1 MAIGRERRI
10 GVARHR
16 IVGTALA
23 ASVLVHAAGLAALAA
38 LSTCPAS
45 SRVRFPG
52 CEQVVQLAASLTDT
66 QRTPDQVTLDVCPT
80 DPPVV
85 IEPAEATVAK
95 RTYVQ
100 TPTVDISVV
109 DFLVDADSQPAP
121 RLPQRAAR
129 DDVDV
134 AKRSWEP
141 STPTIQDRQM
151 TSRMPDLAAVEPP
164 SNLGNTEET
173 PPDLSQNA
181 PPSYPTHAILR
192 GWEGTVLL
200 RIWLDETG
208 RVTKVEVARTS
219 GYRILDAAAETAVR
233 QWKAIP
239 ASHGGEPVA
248 TVEVL
253 PVRFK
258 L

>member
-1 MAIGRERRI
+1 MTTSVPDYVMGIKY
-10 GVARHR
+10 GV
-16 IVGTALA
+16 
-23 ASVLVHAAGLAALAA
+23 
-38 LSTCPAS
+38 P
-45 SRVRFPG
+45 
-52 CEQVVQLAASLTDT
+52 
-66 QRTPDQVTLDVCPT
+66 RTTR
-80 DPPVV
+80 PPN
-85 IEPAEATVAK
+85 
-95 RTYVQ
+95 Y
-100 TPTVDISVV
+100 
-109 DFLVDADSQPAP
+109 
-121 RLPQRAAR
+121 LPERAAR

-141 STPTIQDRQM
+141 TTPTIQDRQM

-181 PPSYPTHAILR
+181 PPTYPTHAILR

-200 RIWLDETG
+200 RIWIDETG

-219 GYRILDAAAETAVR
+219 GHRVLDAAAETAVR

-239 ASHGGEPVA
+239 ANRGSKSVA

-253 PVRFK
+253 PVWFK